1 MLDKTQ
7 PISPVI
13 PLRFSN
19 LSCRVLG
26 VSCSSIGVALLLLL
40 VVVCAVSDAA
50 RYRIKFVLFIFLSA
64 IAATWC
70 IPIMLFQPGHWKNAL
85 IPAWGARQ
93 IAKLLGIQFH
103 VRGKE
108 NIVKDTGCVVLI
120 NHQSGLDLCVL
131 AELWPV
137 LERCTVISKKEILYL
152 GPFGLASWLWGT
164 IFIDRRQAEQAHSTM
179 NSTADI
185 INNRKAKLCLF
196 PEGKRHSG
204 TTLLPFKKGAFH
216 VAIAS
221 QTPIQ
226 PVVVSK
232 YYFLNDNLKKFGSGK
247 SYITILPPISTVGM
261 TKDNMAELMDEAY
274 DKMNKVF
281 QETSQEVL
289 ALHVDNTNSK

>member
-1 MLDKTQ
+1 M
-7 PISPVI
+7 
-13 PLRFSN
+13 
-19 LSCRVLG
+19 VLG

-50 RYRIKFVLFIFLSA
+50 RYRIKFILFIILSA

-70 IPIMLFQPGHWKNAL
+70 IPYMFLRPKHWANAL
-85 IPAWGARQ
+85 VPAWGARQ
-93 IAKLLGIQFH
+93 IAKLLGMQFE

-108 NIVKDTGCVVLI
+108 NIVSDTGCVVLI

-137 LERCTVISKKEILYL
+137 MKRCTVISKKEILYL

-164 IFIDRRQAEQAHSTM
+164 IFIDRLQAEHARNTM

-232 YYFLNDNLKKFGSGK
+232 YYFINDNLKKFGSGK
-247 SYITILPPISTVGM
+247 VYITILPPIPTTGL
-261 TKDNMAELMDEAY
+261 TKDNLTDLMDKSYEV
-274 DKMNKVF
+274 MNKAF
-281 QETSQEVL
+281 QETSQEVY
-289 ALHVDNTNSK
+289 ALHVETTKAK